1 MYERSGTGCDRMILL
16 YQDFIIEFLRLTS
29 REREGETKNMKNSTE
44 MYLKASS
51 VAEIE
56 DFHMFICIYHALN
69 YCNSLN

>member
-1 MYERSGTGCDRMILL
+1 MGHIGFRNDYFKTAL
-16 YQDFIIEFLRLTS
+16 YFIIEIFRLTS

-56 DFHMFICIYHALN
+56 EFHMFIYIYHALN
-69 YCNSLN
+69 YWDSLN